1 MNELTTEFTALD
13 TERCWEA
20 LMARD
25 ARYDGMFVTAVRS
38 TGIYCR
44 PSCTSRHPKRENVT
58 FFPLPAAAEQA
69 GFRPC
74 KRCRPQEAV
83 IRDPQAEVVQQVCR
97 YIADHLDQPLTLE
110 ELGEQVHLSPYH
122 LQRTFKHIMGI
133 SPREYTEACR
143 VQHFKTQLR
152 SGNNVTD
159 ALYEAGFSSSS
170 RLYDRASANLGMT
183 PAAYRK
189 GGVGMNVRYTIVDC
203 PLGRLLVAATE
214 RGVSA
219 VCLGDVDADLE
230 AALAHEYPNAEV
242 KRDENTLGA
251 WVQAIL
257 DYLNGWQ
264 PHLDLPID
272 VQATAFQR
280 RVWRELQAIPYG
292 ETRSYSAV
300 AKALGEPKATRAV
313 ARACATNPVALVVPC
328 HRVVREDGGMGGYRW
343 GMKRK
348 EALLKQE
355 RETART

>member
-1 MNELTTEFTALD
+1 
-13 TERCWEA
+13 
-20 LMARD
+20 
-25 ARYDGMFVTAVRS
+25 
-38 TGIYCR
+38 
-44 PSCTSRHPKRENVT
+44 
-58 FFPLPAAAEQA
+58 
-69 GFRPC
+69 
-74 KRCRPQEAV
+74 
-83 IRDPQAEVVQQVCR
+83 
-97 YIADHLDQPLTLE
+97 
-110 ELGEQVHLSPYH
+110 
-122 LQRTFKHIMGI
+122 
-133 SPREYTEACR
+133 
-143 VQHFKTQLR
+143 
-152 SGNNVTD
+152 
-159 ALYEAGFSSSS
+159 
-170 RLYDRASANLGMT
+170 
-183 PAAYRK
+183 
-189 GGVGMNVRYTIVDC
+189 
-203 PLGRLLVAATE
+203 VAATE

-219 VCLGDVDADLE
+219 VCLGDVDADLQS
-230 AALAHEYPNAEV
+230 ALAHEYPNAEV
-242 KRDENTLGA
+242 KRDESTLGA

-343 GMKRK
+343 GLKRK